1 MKFKNNWQVN
11 IFNEVKK
18 FISTPRKIYAI
29 LPAFVVFEVWNNGN
43 FWSGVLKVDTII
55 SSSLRP
61 LLMLICSIFAFV
73 FVYYWSKVILSRKNL
88 LFWPIEY
95 LGTISISLIP
105 TFICW
110 VYYIDSPFMTSL
122 QLLSGLI
129 FKAAL
134 VESIVGFLIFR
145 IEKRTKELE
154 EHQVSLVDYE
164 EKFLSTIYDHLHDN
178 IQTRLFGIGIQLN
191 QMRQNMDEKESDKL
205 SAIIS
210 EVETI
215 RTSDVRNF
223 GIEFTPPIAIFGLI
237 PSLVKLLE
245 THNKMLTANLHDL
258 LESPLTKQEE
268 ELYGLGIYRITEQ
281 ALINSLVH
289 GHATQLDMY
298 ISREKDELKI
308 KIINNGELLKSSE
321 LVQGHGFAVIDGW
334 VSKLNGQWTIANKEE
349 KVCLE
354 ASLEAL
360 ISQL

>member
-1 MKFKNNWQVN
+1 MKFKLGLQKSVFSELKN
-11 IFNEVKK
+11 
-18 FISTPRKIYAI
+18 FISTPRRISAI
-29 LPAFVVFEVWNNGN
+29 LIALVVFEAWNSGT

-55 SSSLRP
+55 PSSNRP
-61 LLMLICSIFAFV
+61 TLMFICTVLSFV
-73 FVYYWSKVILSRKNL
+73 FVYYWSKLILKRKK
-88 LFWPIEY
+88 LFFWLIEY
-95 LGTISISLIP
+95 VVTIIIALIP
-105 TFICW
+105 TFTCW
-110 VYYIDSPFMTSL
+110 VYFIDSPTITYSK
-122 QLLSGLI
+122 LSTGLI

-145 IEKRTKELE
+145 IERRTKELE

-191 QMRQNMDEKESDKL
+191 QIRQNMDEKDSDKIA
-205 SAIIS
+205 SIIS

-245 THNKMLTANLHDL
+245 SHNKMLTTNLHDL
-258 LESPLTKQEE
+258 LGHPLTKQEE
-268 ELYGLGIYRITEQ
+268 EIYGLGIYRITEQ
-281 ALINSLVH
+281 AIINSLVH
-289 GHATQLDMY
+289 GHATELDLY
-298 ISREKDELKI
+298 ISREKDNLNL
-308 KIINNGELLKSSE
+308 KIINNGQPLKSNE

-334 VSKLNGQWTIANKEE
+334 VSKLKGKWTISDKDT

-354 ASLEAL
+354 AIFEH
-360 ISQL
+360 

>member
-1 MKFKNNWQVN
+1 MKFKLGLQKSVFSELKN
-11 IFNEVKK
+11 
-18 FISTPRKIYAI
+18 FISTPRRISAI
-29 LPAFVVFEVWNNGN
+29 LIALVVFEAWNSGT

-55 SSSLRP
+55 PSSNRP
-61 LLMLICSIFAFV
+61 TLMFICTVLSFV
-73 FVYYWSKVILSRKNL
+73 FVYYWSKLTLKRKKL
-88 LFWPIEY
+88 FFWPIEY
-95 LGTISISLIP
+95 VVTIIIALIP
-105 TFICW
+105 TFTCW
-110 VYYIDSPFMTSL
+110 VYFIDSPTITYSK
-122 QLLSGLI
+122 LSTGLI

-145 IEKRTKELE
+145 IERRTKELE

-191 QMRQNMDEKESDKL
+191 QIRQNMDEKDSDKIA
-205 SAIIS
+205 SIIS

-245 THNKMLTANLHDL
+245 SHNKMLTTNLHDL
-258 LESPLTKQEE
+258 LQYPLTKQEE
-268 ELYGLGIYRITEQ
+268 EIYGLGIYRITEQ
-281 ALINSLVH
+281 AIINSLVH
-289 GHATQLDMY
+289 GHATELDMY
-298 ISREKDELKI
+298 ISREKDNLNI
-308 KIINNGELLKSSE
+308 KIINNGQPLKSSE

-334 VSKLNGQWTIANKEE
+334 VSKLKGKWTISDKDT

-354 ASLEAL
+354 AIFEH
-360 ISQL
+360 

>member
-1 MKFKNNWQVN
+1 MKFKKNWQVN
-11 IFNEVKK
+11 IFNELKN
-18 FISTPRKIYAI
+18 FILTPRRIYA
-29 LPAFVVFEVWNNGN
+29 LVPTFVVFEVWNSGN
-43 FWSGVLKVDTII
+43 FWSAVYKVDTLI

-61 LLMLICSIFAFV
+61 LLMFISSFFAFV

-88 LFWPIEY
+88 FFWPVEH
-95 LGTISISLIP
+95 LVTITISLIP
-105 TFICW
+105 TLMCWIYFI
-110 VYYIDSPFMTSL
+110 DLSFMASL
-122 QLLSGLI
+122 RLLSGLLLKMAVI
-129 FKAAL
+129 
-134 VESIVGFLIFR
+134 ESIVGFLIFR
-145 IEKRTKELE
+145 IERRTKELE

-191 QMRQNMDEKESDKL
+191 QIRQNMDEKESDKL
-205 SAIIS
+205 STIIS

-245 THNKMLTANLHDL
+245 THNKMLIANLHDL
-258 LESPLTKQEE
+258 SESGLTKQEE
-268 ELYGLGIYRITEQ
+268 EFYGLGIYRITEQ
-281 ALINSLVH
+281 ALLNSLVH
-289 GHATQLDMY
+289 GHATELDMY
-298 ISREKDELKI
+298 ISREKDELNI

-334 VSKLNGQWTIANKEE
+334 VSKLNGKWSIANKDE

-354 ASLEAL
+354 ASF
-360 ISQL
+360 